1 MATVVEKQKQFEKD
15 IYEAEKTQALIQKYT
30 DLLTTNVDYAASQYQ
45 AASQQAASQASYDI
59 SGAYANYLKQQKN
72 IMSQSGLESGYKEEV
87 GSELQSAY
95 GGAYQQAKAT
105 EASSLATA
113 QSKYAKDFA
122 SATEEYNKNLAQLES
137 DVSKEAKLRASIHSA
152 AEQFAFGDLS
162 GDLYGAYGVDG
173 GEGIYT
179 TKEGVEQ
186 LTDLGYDKMAE
197 ALLQGVGGK
206 TFEQYLEEEG
216 MLDELD
222 YYLSAD
228 ETGATRAFGLRKDL
242 FGITETAYDATSE
255 ESKKRRYGTEGYI
268 ENVITPQAAPFRPT
282 ITMDYNLGDLL
293 EGKLTIENR
302 LKRYAPN
309 VEQYADKLGLTSN
322 EVTSILGGKSVGEYI
337 QTFIDD
343 IWKMSNS
350 AVRAT
355 GKDRNQLMK
364 DAYEQMLQKLEQ
376 GLIKIYRG

>member
-15 IYEAEKTQALIQKYT
+15 IYEAEKTKALVQQYT

-45 AASQQAASQASYDI
+45 SAAQQAASQASYDI

-72 IMSQSGLESGYKEEV
+72 IMTQSGLESGYKEEV
-87 GSELQSAY
+87 GDELQSAY
-95 GGAYQQAKAT
+95 EGAYQQAKAT
-105 EASSLATA
+105 EAGRLATA
-113 QSKYAKDFA
+113 QTKYAKDFA

-179 TKEGVEQ
+179 TKEGTEQ

-216 MLDELD
+216 MLNELD

-268 ENVITPQAAPFRPT
+268 ENIAKPKQYSVADIAWDQ
-282 ITMDYNLGDLL
+282 
-293 EGKLTIENR
+293 
-302 LKRYAPN
+302 KRVNNADTVESISNYATS
-309 VEQYADKLGLTSN
+309 LGLTEKDVSD
-322 EVTSILGGKSVGEYI
+322 VLGGKTLQEYL
-337 QTFIDD
+337 DD
-343 IWKMSNS
+343 IY
-350 AVRAT
+350 AVVRDGVYAEWE
-355 GKDRNQLMK
+355 GYASRNDYGAKKHSELIS
-364 DAYEQMLQKLEQ
+364 KLEQ
-376 GLIKIYRG
+376 TAKHKYRG